1 MLKRLLFL
9 LSCSVLLPL
18 VEYNCTAETIA
29 SLSRDSVIVVLP
41 FPPFNP
47 KPPKA
52 PINIPISASYESSI
66 NSVVLY
72 FACNLGEIGVEVLNT
87 KTGYYESYFVDTQT
101 LSSVIPITGGRGHYI
116 VLLTLSSG
124 QQYQCELDVVSREYS
139 LEYIDDLIVL
149 TNK

>member
-1 MLKRLLFL
+1 MLKRLLLL

-87 KTGYYESYFVDTQT
+87 KTGYYETYFIDTQT